1 MFTCQHQQSTKVR
14 HSCCSQLKTSLS
26 LSLSS
31 LRVLVGP
38 LGRAWA
44 SRPFV
49 PPPTAETANQAAAVR
64 PVHRETPVGLA
75 LTRFTPLTLNPAPCR
90 SRETERH
97 NLCSRDSPLCWR
109 RGELQHEDF
118 YKATEE
124 GLCYISQR
132 YQNIYQSASGRTPH
146 GVRPHGLIWFL
157 MSCCR
162 PCCRDTLASVWLDS
176 SLRLATEAT
185 QYAMSVYSRMLADFI
200 SQQPCKLTNILHTVD
215 RLLKVCRFS
224 SEWWFY
230 KLDIS
235 PGRDLMYC
243 N

>member
-1 MFTCQHQQSTKVR
+1 MPTLIFHAFNAMLIYLLSHLFLFGFGAFRPPYCRNESTLVISQYSYWSVQRFNFLYTQKIDPSHFLLMFFRHSNSRVTDFKLRNKIIRSVFTCQHQQSTKVR

-90 SRETERH
+90 SRET
-97 NLCSRDSPLCWR
+97 LSGQPPLLEKRWTAT
-109 RGELQHEDF
+109 RG
-118 YKATEE
+118 
-124 GLCYISQR
+124 
-132 YQNIYQSASGRTPH
+132 
-146 GVRPHGLIWFL
+146 FL
-157 MSCCR
+157 
-162 PCCRDTLASVWLDS
+162 
-176 SLRLATEAT
+176 
-185 QYAMSVYSRMLADFI
+185 
-200 SQQPCKLTNILHTVD
+200 
-215 RLLKVCRFS
+215 
-224 SEWWFY
+224 
-230 KLDIS
+230 
-235 PGRDLMYC
+235 
-243 N
+243 